1 MTPTGDTPV
10 KAGFFT
16 RLYTGTGAFDIV
28 GRRKMWYLITAL
40 LVAVCLGSIIFK
52 GFNLG
57 IDFVGGTRL
66 QFPVTAANGETIGTE
81 ETKELFTATLG
92 KEPVSV
98 QNVGTARSATV
109 LVRSDTLALE
119 EVVKLKTAIAEQLQ
133 PV

>member
-10 KAGFFT
+10 RAGFFT

-28 GRRKMWYLITAL
+28 GRRKMWYLITGL
-40 LVAVCLGSIIFK
+40 LVALCLISIIFR

-66 QFPVTAANGETIGTE
+66 QFPVAAANGETISTDE
-81 ETKELFTATLG
+81 ASEVFTSTLG

-98 QNVGTARSATV
+98 QTVGQGNAATV
-109 LVRSDTLALE
+109 LVRSDTLSLA
-119 EVVKLKTAIAEQLQ
+119 EVVRLKTAISEQL
-133 PV
+133 